1 MTKKSNVFDGMT
13 GPQLCVAAFVLILL
27 VFGFL
32 AFKSWLLGII
42 LGWFG
47 IHLGF
52 WKDLLIILL
61 LDFIIGGSVS
71 KKWST
76 CSQLLIFNYVHYTY
90 HCCCLVFF
98 WLHFYGSYDENCISK
113 SQRFVWSNERV
124 MSYFFIYLIFL
135 GIALFL
141 NYAFHFNNKDWN
153 YYEHRTLCRRSF
165 CILGLCKSFLWW

>member
-71 KKWST
+71 KK
-76 CSQLLIFNYVHYTY
+76 
-90 HCCCLVFF
+90 
-98 WLHFYGSYDENCISK
+98 
-113 SQRFVWSNERV
+113 
-124 MSYFFIYLIFL
+124 
-135 GIALFL
+135 
-141 NYAFHFNNKDWN
+141 
-153 YYEHRTLCRRSF
+153 
-165 CILGLCKSFLWW
+165 